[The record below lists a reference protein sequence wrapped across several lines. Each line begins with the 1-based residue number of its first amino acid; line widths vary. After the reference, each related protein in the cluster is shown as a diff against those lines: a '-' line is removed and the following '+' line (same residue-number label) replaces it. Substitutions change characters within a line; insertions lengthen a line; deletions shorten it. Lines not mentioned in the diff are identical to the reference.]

1 MRCLFYYSAYPL
13 LALSCSYEQ
22 STVHPGK
29 SRFAAGRSCTD
40 HPVPRYYSAGSI
52 GKGREYTPEDA
63 AFDTAFFTPPADVY
77 GKAELYSADGRRSY
91 IRARWTFDLVF
102 PLSYGFFCLTAL
114 AFICRVLFGGRFR
127 WVLIAPLAGVL
138 FDLAEN
144 SFVTAVLL
152 TTDTPST
159 VLAWGVSLSTLLKW
173 VFVNLSF
180 IAALIGLSAAVIV
193 LIIRKA
199 RGPINGK

>member
-1 MRCLFYYSAYPL
+1 MNKALSILESPGSL
-13 LALSCSYEQ
+13 LAGVALITLFLVIILPDQ
-22 STVHPGK
+22 SAK
-29 SRFAAGRSCTD
+29 A
-40 HPVPRYYSAGSI
+40 
-52 GKGREYTPEDA
+52 REYTPEDA

-127 WVLIAPLAGVL
+127 WVLIAPLAGAL

-173 VFVNLSF
+173 VFVNISF

-199 RGPINGK
+199 RGSSIGN